1 MFHFIFVYE
10 ANEEIERQ
18 HFLTSEMFE
27 MLKQFTARS
36 KRFFFSSSDLGLNV
50 AYHFVM

>member
-1 MFHFIFVYE
+1 MFHLIFVYE

-36 KRFFFSSSDLGLNV
+36 KRFFFNFFDLGLNV
-50 AYHFVM
+50 AYRFEM